1 MTWQVS
7 REDSNQKS
15 RTSGPE
21 ILRKRESEEKAG
33 VARCTKWSIHGVKV
47 SFTGMNSRFP
57 GYLQTLILKVHLM
70 LGIQRLSELT
80 VFLYLWRRR
89 RNHLMFSKD
98 TQLQLTV
105 GRVSCTLHLT
115 PRPVCFFVVKEW
127 RELFSTPFF
136 FWRTQ
141 RSWAEWRAN
150 LHQADRD
157 SASRNQPR
165 HSEVSISLMLPLRY
179 CSVVTI
185 FR

>member
-21 ILRKRESEEKAG
+21 ILRKRESEKKAG
-33 VARCTKWSIHGVKV
+33 VARCTTGSIHGVKV

-80 VFLYLWRRR
+80 AFLYLWRRR
-89 RNHLMFSKD
+89 GNHLMFSKD
-98 TQLQLTV
+98 TELQLTV

-115 PRPVCFFVVKEW
+115 PRPVCFFVVRIKEW
-127 RELFSTPFF
+127 RELFSTPSFF
-136 FWRTQ
+136 T
-141 RSWAEWRAN
+141 EG
-150 LHQADRD
+150 HRD
-157 SASRNQPR
+157 
-165 HSEVSISLMLPLRY
+165 HG
-179 CSVVTI
+179 
-185 FR
+185 